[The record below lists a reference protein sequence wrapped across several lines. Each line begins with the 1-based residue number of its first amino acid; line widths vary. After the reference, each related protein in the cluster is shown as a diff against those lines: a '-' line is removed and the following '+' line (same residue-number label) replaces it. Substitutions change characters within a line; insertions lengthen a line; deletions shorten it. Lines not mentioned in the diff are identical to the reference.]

1 MHCQSQFTSIHI
13 CIHVYMYTSIHTCI
27 HVHQGCKSAVLLCC
41 VLFWFNIK
49 SNAGTR
55 AYIGTSIVFSFLV
68 KLRIGLI
75 FFSLVES
82 TANSPDPGFFFDRIM
97 CITKSCYSLL
107 VC

>member
-1 MHCQSQFTSIHI
+1 MFTKDVSLQF
-13 CIHVYMYTSIHTCI
+13 Y
-27 HVHQGCKSAVLLCC
+27 C
-41 VLFWFNIK
+41 VVFFSGLIIK

-55 AYIGTSIVFSFLV
+55 ACIGTSIVFSFLV
-68 KLRIGLI
+68 KFKIGLI

-107 VC
+107 V